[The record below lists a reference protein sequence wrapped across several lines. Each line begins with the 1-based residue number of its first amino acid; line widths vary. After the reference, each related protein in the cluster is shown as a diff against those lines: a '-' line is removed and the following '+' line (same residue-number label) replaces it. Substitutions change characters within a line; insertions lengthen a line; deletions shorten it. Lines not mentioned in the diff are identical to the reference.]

1 MSEPKAEPGT
11 AVATRP
17 ELSVAQSTFAPMEGF
32 DKNDVRGKEDVRAE
46 ELTLPFLS
54 IAQKTSAA
62 VDKSEDAYIEGLEF
76 FDMYNSATQQ
86 IYGRG
91 PVHFLVVR
99 GPLRRAY
106 IPDQNGRMGEDIP
119 WDDPRC
125 EWPEGEAKKNWT
137 GKGKPKPEG
146 VRVLDYI
153 CLLLTE
159 SGIEPV
165 TISFKSKSF
174 KAGNL
179 LQTFIGMVQGP
190 VFTGKFALRVNEASN
205 DAGKFGVFAV
215 LPAGKP
221 TPEEAQAASAFY
233 DAIKG
238 QKINVKDDGI
248 SDADETGA
256 PAQPAEGAKK
266 GPDNIPF

>member
-1 MSEPKAEPGT
+1 MSETNAGT
-11 AVATRP
+11 AVAVRGP
-17 ELSVAQSTFAPMEGF
+17 QSVAQSTFAPMEGF

-46 ELTLPFLS
+46 ELALPFLS

-76 FDMYNSATQQ
+76 FDMYNSATHDV
-86 IYGRG
+86 YGRG
-91 PVHFLVVR
+91 PLHFLVVR
-99 GPLRRAY
+99 GPMRRAY
-106 IPDQNGRMGEDIP
+106 IPDANGRMGEDIP

-125 EWPEGEAKKNWT
+125 EWPEGDAKKNWV

-159 SGIEPV
+159 NGIEPV

-190 VFTGKFALRVNEASN
+190 VFTARFALRSNETSN
-205 DAGKFGVFAV
+205 DSGKFGVFAV

-221 TPEEAQAASAFY
+221 SADEANAASAFY

-238 QKINVKDDGI
+238 KKIAVKDDGVQ
-248 SDADETGA
+248 DANEEGA
-256 PAQPAEGAKK
+256 PAATAPKK
-266 GPDNIPF
+266 DGDIPF